1 MAGRLE
7 AVATRLQAL
16 DKAVREVKPALKTF
30 YASLND
36 DQKARFNLIG
46 SMSAAAAP
54 QTETN
59 TGTGP

>member
-1 MAGRLE
+1 
-7 AVATRLQAL
+7 VATRLQAL
-16 DKAVREVKPALKTF
+16 DKAVHEVKPALKKF

-46 SMSAAAAP
+46 SMSAAAAT
-54 QTETN
+54 QTDTK